1 MNGGKEEG
9 VVAGIGIQP
18 NGELAQ
24 MTRLVYRG
32 FWASP
37 HSTSRPGMKAGLPAC
52 GFMKSPRRIG
62 EDRNF

>member
-24 MTRLVYRG
+24 MARLVYRLR
-32 FWASP
+32 
-37 HSTSRPGMKAGLPAC
+37 HSELVAKHFCKNM
-52 GFMKSPRRIG
+52 I
-62 EDRNF
+62 

>member
-24 MTRLVYRG
+24 MARLVYRLNRDAVSG
-32 FWASP
+32 
-37 HSTSRPGMKAGLPAC
+37 
-52 GFMKSPRRIG
+52 PRLTRLQDQG
-62 EDRNF
+62 